1 VLKALGM
8 LSAGLAGLAAAVVPL
23 AVAADQGGSSGATGS
38 ATPRVAPLRLA
49 AGAGG
54 VAAAPSLPTQ
64 PPTIRF
70 IRTSHGRLIPK
81 PGLNFVI
88 R

>member
-1 VLKALGM
+1 M

-38 ATPRVAPLRLA
+38 AATPRVAPLRLA

-54 VAAAPSLPTQ
+54 VAPAPSLPTQ